1 MNLFDHLHIKIVF
14 LKHSFNSRES
24 PYQIKQFYLINIA
37 NVLNEILNFNRPSS
51 KLRIFLSPLD
61 WGLGHATRCIPI
73 IKALLAMDCEV
84 IIGADKA
91 SYILLKKEFP
101 KLKFIRLKGYEIKY
115 SRKIEDFYLKMLIQL
130 PRIITVICYENRQL
144 QQIIKKYKID
154 AVISDN
160 RFGLHSRLVPCVYIT
175 HQLQIKT
182 GNSLGN
188 IIATR
193 MHCRFIHKFSVTWI
207 PDFKM
212 NGLAGELSHP
222 KKLPGNSVYLG
233 ALSRFKLLDSQDKL
247 YDVLISLSG
256 PEPQRE
262 IFEEIILEQCD
273 QIKKRI
279 LLIRGL
285 PGISEKLIHQHEHLT
300 VINHL
305 SANELN
311 TALAQSDIVIAR
323 SGYTTI
329 MDLAKLNKKAIL
341 IPTPGQTEQEYLAN
355 YLMEKKY
362 FYTVSQK
369 NFLLKEV
376 LEQAAHFDFL
386 SMPLQQ
392 EKYSDVISE
401 FVASLKNG
409 NFAI

>member
-1 MNLFDHLHIKIVF
+1 
-14 LKHSFNSRES
+14 
-24 PYQIKQFYLINIA
+24 
-37 NVLNEILNFNRPSS
+37 LNKKFNFNGPSS

-73 IKALLAMDCEV
+73 IKTLLELNCAV

-91 SYILLKKEFP
+91 SNILLKKEFP
-101 KLKFIRLKGYEIKY
+101 TLEFIQMRGYEIKY
-115 SRKIEDFYLKMLIQL
+115 SRKIGQFYLKILLQL
-130 PRIITVICYENRQL
+130 PRIITVISNENRQL
-144 QQIIKKYKID
+144 HQIIEEYKID

-175 HQLQIKT
+175 HQIQIKT
-182 GNSLGN
+182 GNFLGN
-188 IIATR
+188 KIATWIHR
-193 MHCRFIHKFSVTWI
+193 RFMNNFSIIWI
-207 PDFKM
+207 PDYKL

-222 KKLPGNSVYLG
+222 KKLPGKCVYLG
-233 ALSRFKLLDSQDKL
+233 ALSRFKLLDSKDKI
-247 YDVLISLSG
+247 YDILISLSG
-256 PEPQRE
+256 PEPQRT
-262 IFEEIILEQCD
+262 IFEEIILAQCD
-273 QIKKRI
+273 QIKGGI
-279 LLIRGL
+279 LLVRGL

-300 VINHL
+300 VVNHL

-311 TALAQSDIVIAR
+311 IALAQSDIVIAR

-362 FYTVSQK
+362 FYSVPQMK
-369 NFLLKEV
+369 FVLKEV
-376 LEQAAHFDFL
+376 LEKAVHFDFL
-386 SMPLQQ
+386 PMPLQE
-392 EKYSDVISE
+392 EKYTDVISE

-409 NFAI
+409 NFALQ